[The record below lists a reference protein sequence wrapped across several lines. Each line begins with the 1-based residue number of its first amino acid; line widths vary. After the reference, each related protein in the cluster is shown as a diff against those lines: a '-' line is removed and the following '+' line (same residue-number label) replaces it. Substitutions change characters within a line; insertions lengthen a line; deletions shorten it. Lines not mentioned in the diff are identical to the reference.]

1 MIYKLSTKKPTVN
14 GVISLPASKS
24 ISNRMLIIQ
33 ALCPVDFKI
42 RNISTSDDTKVLI
55 DALKNIDKETFDI
68 GAAGTTMRFLT
79 AYFSLIPGKRIL
91 TGSARMKQRPIDELV
106 SILQLFGAEIQY
118 LEQEKFPPIKIE
130 GKKLMAS
137 PVTIRGD
144 ISSQFIT
151 ALLLIAPYLEGHF
164 SLTIESKILSKDYI
178 MMTIKLM
185 EMYGINIVWDDKT
198 IHVNHGQYIPHD
210 ISIESDWSSASYWFE
225 VVSLS
230 ENSTIELIG
239 LQPESLQGD
248 SVLPELF
255 QPLGVDARFTN
266 SGIIL
271 KSVRTT
277 CEFFE
282 YDFSNCPDLAQTLA
296 VTLVAKKIP
305 FRLTGLDNLSIK
317 ETDRIQ
323 ALITELLKFG
333 IHLQKAET
341 NCLSWAGN
349 EQISASDEIIIETYH
364 DHRMALAFAP
374 LALKTRSLQIS
385 NPGVVSK
392 SYPNFWNDLRETG
405 FLISENQQI

>member
-1 MIYKLSTKKPTVN
+1 MIYTLSVKNKNLN

-33 ALCPVDFKI
+33 ALCTVDFKI
-42 RNISTSDDTKVLI
+42 RNISNSDDTKVLI
-55 DALKNIDKETFDI
+55 DALRICNKETFDI

-79 AYFSLIPGKRIL
+79 AYFSTLQGKRIL
-91 TGSARMKQRPIDELV
+91 TGSNRMKQRPIDELV
-106 SILQLFGAEIQY
+106 NILQQFGADIQY
-118 LEQEKFPPIKIE
+118 LENEKFPPIKIE
-130 GKKLMAS
+130 GKKLVAS

-151 ALLLIAPYLEGHF
+151 ALLLIAPSLDGRF
-164 SLTIESKILSKDYI
+164 SLTIEQKILSKDYI

-185 EMYGINIVWDDKT
+185 EMYGINIVWDNKT
-198 IHVNHGQYIPHD
+198 IHVNHGQYVPQD

-225 VVSLS
+225 MVSLT

-248 SVLPELF
+248 SILPDLYK
-255 QPLGVDARFTN
+255 PLGVEAKFTN

-271 KSVRTT
+271 KSKTTT

-282 YDFSNCPDLAQTLA
+282 YDFTNCPDLVQTLA

-305 FRLTGLDNLSIK
+305 FNLTGLDNLSLK
-317 ETDRIQ
+317 ETDRIE
-323 ALITELLKFG
+323 ALINELQKFD
-333 IHLQKAET
+333 IHLKKGNN
-341 NCLSWAGN
+341 NCLSWAGD
-349 EQISASDEIIIETYH
+349 ETIKPSDEIVIETYH

-374 LALKTRSLQIS
+374 LSLKTGKINIS
-385 NPGVVSK
+385 NPAVVSK
-392 SYPNFWNDLRETG
+392 SYPNFWNDLNEAG
-405 FLISENQQI
+405 FDITEIQDN

>member
-1 MIYKLSTKKPTVN
+1 MIYKLSVKKSRIN

-68 GAAGTTMRFLT
+68 GAAGTSMRFLS
-79 AYFSLIPGKRIL
+79 AYFSLLPGERIL

-106 SILQLFGAEIQY
+106 SILQQFGAEIQY
-118 LEQEKFPPIKIE
+118 LEHEKFPPIKID
-130 GKKLMAS
+130 GKKLVAS
-137 PVTIRGD
+137 PITIRGD

-151 ALLLIAPYLEGHF
+151 ALLLIAPSLDGHF
-164 SLTIESKILSKDYI
+164 CLTIENKILSKDYI
-178 MMTIKLM
+178 MMTIRLM

-198 IHVNHGQYIPHD
+198 IHVNHGQYIPQD

-225 VVSLS
+225 MVSLS

-248 SVLPELF
+248 SVLQDLF
-255 QPLGVDARFTN
+255 QPLGVETRFTN
-266 SGIIL
+266 SGIVL
-271 KSVRTT
+271 KSSPTT
-277 CEFFE
+277 CDFFE
-282 YDFSNCPDLAQTLA
+282 YDFTSCPDLAQTLA
-296 VTLVAKKIP
+296 VTLVAKNIP

-323 ALITELLKFG
+323 ALISELLKFG
-333 IHLQKAET
+333 IYLQKE
-341 NCLSWAGN
+341 NSNILSWAGN
-349 EQISASDEIIIETYH
+349 ETINPSDQIIIETYH

-374 LALKTRSLQIS
+374 LALKTGSLQIT

-405 FLISENQQI
+405 FSITENPQI